1 MPAHITFTS
10 NSTKVAAYWR
20 NLSRKYA
27 DALDATVH
35 QIALDAEDQYH
46 RVTRT
51 WQHQPQFVIGQIRR
65 GQYTVTTDDP
75 VFHYL
80 EKGTRVRRAL
90 MSRDWVSKTK
100 PRVVGSFAGRG
111 RVLFISRKLNRPG
124 IQARGWSKIIHDR
137 LQPGAANRLRR
148 TLAALAAGEAP
159 GV

>member
-1 MPAHITFTS
+1 MPVWCLRSQDRRKVAVMPAHITFTS

-80 EKGTRVRRAL
+80 AKGTRVRRGGP
-90 MSRDWVSKTK
+90 SR
-100 PRVVGSFAGRG
+100 GRG
-111 RVLFISRKLNRPG
+111 GQTKTPG
-124 IQARGWSKIIHDR
+124 GG
-137 LQPGAANRLRR
+137 PF
-148 TLAALAAGEAP
+148 P
-159 GV
+159 